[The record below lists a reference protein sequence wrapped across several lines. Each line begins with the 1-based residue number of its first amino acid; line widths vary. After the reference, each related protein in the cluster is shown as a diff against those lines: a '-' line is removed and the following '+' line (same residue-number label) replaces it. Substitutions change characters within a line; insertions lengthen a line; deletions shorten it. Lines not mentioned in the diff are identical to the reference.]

1 VKTKELSS
9 HRGKIYFLRCET
21 PEEAELWIQKA
32 TLARVSYLYACTPTR
47 SCLRPSVSRQL
58 VCDLWNCPH
67 LPGRYPQDKAKHSLS
82 RRVSKERVQRQL
94 RRIHD
99 HKIFQTAVAILI
111 LANFVSSVVQL
122 QIKLDKHNAR
132 VFDAL
137 DVAFTIIFL
146 LELLL
151 NMATHWFL
159 EFW

>member
-1 VKTKELSS
+1 
-9 HRGKIYFLRCET
+9 
-21 PEEAELWIQKA
+21 
-32 TLARVSYLYACTPTR
+32 
-47 SCLRPSVSRQL
+47 
-58 VCDLWNCPH
+58 
-67 LPGRYPQDKAKHSLS
+67 
-82 RRVSKERVQRQL
+82 VSKERVQRQL

-151 NMATHWFL
+151 NVATHWFL